1 MFCTLHTHFA
11 CHCPCFLQFLLFLP
25 CFPCRWDFRTTV
37 TAQVS
42 FLVASEAPR
51 SAGHREGTA
60 KREDPGSFDAAV
72 TGAEGKALC
81 TCQGW
86 GGGGRLLLPSLPAS
100 SLLSSHLQETLG
112 KCLQEEMQ
120 KNKET
125 LESAVKVGVPIQALR
140 LCPGHNAMF
149 FLCGTASHLVNRVIE
164 HYFVPEFHF
173 SSLFNDHSYSCRFI
187 FYDVLATGRLCNTD
201 Y

>member
-1 MFCTLHTHFA
+1 MLDTEKE
-11 CHCPCFLQFLLFLP
+11 LLKEKI
-25 CFPCRWDFRTTV
+25 
-37 TAQVS
+37 Q
-42 FLVASEAPR
+42 EALTQQSQEQKVRLCVPAR
-51 SAGHREGTA
+51 AGAGR
-60 KREDPGSFDAAV
+60 
-72 TGAEGKALC
+72 
-81 TCQGW
+81 
-86 GGGGRLLLPSLPAS
+86 RLLLPSLPAS

-125 LESAVKVGVPIQALR
+125 LESAVKVGVPVQALR

-173 SSLFNDHSYSCRFI
+173 FSHFNDHSYSCRFI